1 MSIHGEKHLIADA
14 LSSHQLPLLN
24 SQLSQRV
31 RFAESALDGL
41 SVYDYPDKRNFAAD
55 DSAEK
60 TKRVSLDIP
69 ADIHRKL
76 KLQAMDKGKTTITLV
91 REILAEKFV

>member
-1 MSIHGEKHLIADA
+1 MSKTA
-14 LSSHQLPLLN
+14 SSISLTRPSRAVKKPSDVDQW
-24 SQLSQRV
+24 V
-31 RFAESALDGL
+31 A
-41 SVYDYPDKRNFAAD
+41 KRNAD

-76 KLQAMDKGKTTITLV
+76 KLQAMDEGKTMITLV
-91 REILAEKFV
+91 REILAEKFA